1 MLLNKYKVQ
10 SYKFGEFRK
19 QYTTEDMNY
28 IEKIINHIKN
38 NKVIYIKLVT
48 FTAILIHFDINIYA
62 NDFSDSLDIV
72 GNQIIDM
79 LLGVAKWGCIG
90 VGVKNMIT
98 TMLNGG
104 SIKQATNEGIQYFI
118 GFLFI
123 QFYPQLFEMFKGIK
137 F

>member
-19 QYTTEDMNY
+19 QYTPEDMNY

-98 TMLNGG
+98 TMF
-104 SIKQATNEGIQYFI
+104 SDIFI
-118 GFLFI
+118 NL
-123 QFYPQLFEMFKGIK
+123 
-137 F
+137 